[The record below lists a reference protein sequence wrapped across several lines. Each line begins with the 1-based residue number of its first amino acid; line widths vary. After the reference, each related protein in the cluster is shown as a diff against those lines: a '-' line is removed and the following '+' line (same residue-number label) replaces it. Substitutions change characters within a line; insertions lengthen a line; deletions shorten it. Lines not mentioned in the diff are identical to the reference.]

1 MLFRLKSFFLY
12 WKYSSLLKIKIVV
25 GPFQEQMKIRM
36 AVNYYSSVH
45 FVLKASSPMSIQL
58 CFNGIT
64 FAKSI
69 LSYTGRDFCR
79 IDINVVS

>member
-12 WKYSSLLKIKIVV
+12 WKYSSLHKIKIVV
-25 GPFQEQMKIRM
+25 GPFQEQMKTRM

-69 LSYTGRDFCR
+69 LSYTQEG
-79 IDINVVS
+79 ISVESI